1 MTKRI
6 AERRHTA
13 VQGFEPLGYSDER
26 PAPARMLALA
36 AQAALDERGR
46 QMRIVQPK
54 SRSKKG

>member
-26 PAPARMLALA
+26 PAPGRMLTLA
-36 AQAALDERGR
+36 ARLQAALDERGC
-46 QMRIVQPK
+46 
-54 SRSKKG
+54 